1 MEIDVLIPSELLS
14 PFVKRYLII
23 ECPNETVNR
32 ILPDTSLVMAFR
44 FKGKLRHL
52 VQDESENLSPFM
64 ISGLRKSSRL
74 INYSKDTGN
83 LLVIFKEAA
92 ANLFFKE
99 PLYELFEQSGV
110 LENFSGYRDVSFIG
124 ERLAGATDNRQRIDL
139 IEDFLLARLYRR
151 QPDPLILAALE
162 RIHLSKGAVKIKEL
176 AASLYISQDAFEK
189 RFRIRVGSTP
199 KQYASIIRM
208 RDLIKKYPSYPSLT
222 DASYEA
228 GYFDQSHFIKDFRQF
243 TGQAP
248 KDFFKSFKHW

>member
-1 MEIDVLIPSELLS
+1 
-14 PFVKRYLII
+14 
-23 ECPNETVNR
+23 
-32 ILPDTSLVMAFR
+32 MAFR

-189 RFRIRVGSTP
+189 RFRREVGASP
-199 KQYASIIRM
+199 KQFSYITRM
-208 RDLIKKYPSYPSLT
+208 RAIVQGGIKKQLLT
-222 DASYEA
+222 DIAFDA
-228 GYFDQSHFIKDFRQF
+228 GYFDQPHFNKDFKLF
-243 TGQAP
+243 TGQTP
-248 KDFFKSFKHW
+248 SDFIKSPVFW